1 MARVQVPGRADEG
14 RVLAEKPD
22 EGSRQEHP
30 LTSILSSL
38 PKAGAVHGASP
49 RAPQGRGGERGA
61 SRRGDSIE
69 TEHVARALLAR
80 YGVVFWQ
87 LLEREAPWLP
97 PWRELLRV
105 YRRLEARGE
114 IRGGRFVEGLVGE
127 QFALP
132 EAIAP
137 LRAIRQRA
145 DDGELAVVGGC
156 DPLNL
161 VGGVLA
167 GDKVPA
173 VPGSRVLYR
182 DGMPL
187 AASVAGKIV
196 PLMELSAA
204 EAQVARQA
212 LQSGSLL
219 RLRA

>member
-1 MARVQVPGRADEG
+1 V
-14 RVLAEKPD
+14 
-22 EGSRQEHP
+22 
-30 LTSILSSL
+30 
-38 PKAGAVHGASP
+38 
-49 RAPQGRGGERGA
+49 
-61 SRRGDSIE
+61 
-69 TEHVARALLAR
+69 EHVARALLAR

-161 VGGVLA
+161 VGSVLA

-182 DGMPL
+182 DGVPL
-187 AASVAGKIV
+187 AAQVAGRFV
-196 PLMELSAA
+196 PLAELSAA
-204 EAQVARQA
+204 ETQAARQA
-212 LQSGSLL
+212 LQHAWRAPGQPG
-219 RLRA
+219 LRAAAI

>member
-1 MARVQVPGRADEG
+1 M
-14 RVLAEKPD
+14 
-22 EGSRQEHP
+22 
-30 LTSILSSL
+30 
-38 PKAGAVHGASP
+38 
-49 RAPQGRGGERGA
+49 
-61 SRRGDSIE
+61 E
-69 TEHVARALLAR
+69 TEHVARTLLAR

-182 DGMPL
+182 DGLPL

-196 PLMELSAA
+196 PLAELSAA
-204 EAQVARQA
+204 EAQAARQA